1 MSASLSGVAVAKAEA
16 LFVEVV
22 EGGAYMT
29 FKMWAEWNDEA
40 RRERV
45 SGRLEPFPEKW
56 IGEVP

>member
-29 FKMWAEWNDEA
+29 FKVWAEWNDEA
-40 RRERV
+40 RHERV
-45 SGRLEPFPEKW
+45 RSS
-56 IGEVP
+56 